1 MPKFARTRSEV
12 QEDRLEREQDNARAR
27 AHPETIS
34 PDAAE
39 LGVSPEASQMADVV
53 PSEVE
58 DSELRRPEEQG
69 IAPDGTPLDLAP
81 QQFEEGDLENFVG
94 TEDDDSSSRSPRP
107 DAND

>member
-1 MPKFARTRSEV
+1 MPRPVKATVEI
-12 QEDRLEREQDNARAR
+12 QEDRLERERDNALAR
-27 AHPETIS
+27 AHPETIA
-34 PDAAE
+34 PDATE

-81 QQFEEGDLENFVG
+81 QQLEEGDLENFVG
-94 TEDDDSSSRSPRP
+94 AEDDDSSSRSPRP
-107 DAND
+107 DVND